1 MTLSIDLLC
10 CVLKWKQKILK
21 ILKVRINFTFLIN
34 LFMVFFNKTK
44 NFPLKS
50 LKKKEA
56 KQNKKET
63 KSLKDDIS
71 LSILKSK

>member
-1 MTLSIDLLC
+1 MLC
-10 CVLKWKQKILK
+10 ILKLKQKKLT

-44 NFPLKS
+44 NFPLNS
-50 LKKKEA
+50 LKKKKP

-71 LSILKSK
+71 LSISNQVNKEFAMC